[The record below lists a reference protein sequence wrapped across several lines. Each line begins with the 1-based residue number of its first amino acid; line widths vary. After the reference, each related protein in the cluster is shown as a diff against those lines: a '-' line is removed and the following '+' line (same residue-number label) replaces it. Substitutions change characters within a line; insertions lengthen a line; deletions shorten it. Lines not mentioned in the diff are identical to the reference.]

1 MGAFELRSSN
11 RRAQPLATDRIIAVV
26 MDASSEEVVKNLML
40 DQGISNGYVTR
51 GQIDD
56 AIELMRGLGHSPR
69 HLLVDVSS
77 SSMPVS
83 DLMRLAEVVDP
94 SVSVVVVGDRNDVG
108 LFRSLLRMGV
118 QDYLVKPLT
127 LELLQRSFGGA
138 GQGKSARQSRT
149 GKVIGF
155 AGTRGGVGVTTVAA
169 GLARHLAM
177 VAHRR
182 IAYVDMNLHGGAANT
197 LLGLKSNNGLLD
209 VLRDADRLD
218 PQFVERSLVA
228 HDDRLFVLSAELP
241 YGETFE
247 PQERALADLLERL
260 KPHFHYI
267 LLDLPGHG
275 HALTHTALAEVQLL
289 YLLAD
294 PSIHSARE
302 VLRFTRYLDGVDRAP
317 SMSVLLNVPNASQRG
332 HLNTSDFAVA
342 IGRNVLLELPFDG
355 AVLATAENLGEPIA
369 PGKSRFG
376 DAIQVLADGLSGRPS
391 APAPRW
397 YKSLL
402 QKRRR

>member
-1 MGAFELRSSN
+1 MNTLLKIATQPRRNLGASFVAFVR
-11 RRAQPLATDRIIAVV
+11 DRQSEDVV
-26 MDASSEEVVKNLML
+26 QRFADEQNFNQTFIKV
-40 DQGISNGYVTR
+40 GP
-51 GQIDD
+51 IDD
-56 AIELMRGLGHSPR
+56 AIDHLTKMPRSPAA
-69 HLLVDVSS
+69 LLVDVSATP
-77 SSMPVS
+77 MPLS
-83 DLMRLAEVVDP
+83 ELARLAAVCEP
-94 SVSVVVVGDRNDVG
+94 SVSVIVIGETNDVG
-108 LFRSLLRMGV
+108 LYRNLLEVGV

-127 LELLQRSFGGA
+127 LELLRRSLGGN
-138 GQGKSARQSRT
+138 GQGQSARQSRT

-182 IAYVDMNLHGGAANT
+182 IAYIDMNLHGGAANT

-241 YGETFE
+241 YGETFK

-267 LLDLPGHG
+267 LLDLPGQG

-294 PSIHSARE
+294 ASIHSARE
-302 VLRFTRYLDGVDRAP
+302 VLRFTRYLDGIDRAP
-317 SMSVLLNVPNASQRG
+317 SMSVLLNTPNASQRG
-332 HLNTSDFAVA
+332 HLKTADFAAA
-342 IGRNVLLELPFDG
+342 IGCNVLLELPFDG
-355 AVLATAENLGEPIA
+355 AALAAAENLGEPIA

-376 DAIQVLADGLSGRPS
+376 DAIEALADGLSGRSS
-391 APAPRW
+391 ASAPRW
-397 YKSLL
+397 YEKLL
-402 QKRRR
+402 PARRR

>member
-1 MGAFELRSSN
+1 MNTLLK
-11 RRAQPLATDRIIAVV
+11 LATQPRRNLGASFVAFVRDRHSEDVV
-26 MDASSEEVVKNLML
+26 QRFADEQNFTQALVKV
-40 DQGISNGYVTR
+40 GP
-51 GQIDD
+51 IDD
-56 AIELMRGLGHSPR
+56 AIDHLTKMPRSPAA
-69 HLLVDVSS
+69 LLVDVSATP
-77 SSMPVS
+77 MPLS
-83 DLMRLAEVVDP
+83 ELARLAAVCEP
-94 SVSVVVVGDRNDVG
+94 SVSVIVIGETNDVG
-108 LFRSLLRMGV
+108 LYRNLLEVGV

-127 LELLQRSFGGA
+127 LELLRRSLGGN
-138 GQGKSARQSRT
+138 GQGPSARQSRT

-182 IAYVDMNLHGGAANT
+182 IAYIDMNLHGGAANT

-241 YGETFE
+241 YGETFK

-267 LLDLPGHG
+267 LLDLPAQGHS
-275 HALTHTALAEVQLL
+275 LTHAALAEVQLL

-294 PSIHSARE
+294 ASIHSARE
-302 VLRFTRYLDGVDRAP
+302 VLRFTRYLDGIDRAP
-317 SMSVLLNVPNASQRG
+317 SMSVLLNTPNASQRG
-332 HLNTSDFAVA
+332 HLKTADFAAA
-342 IGRNVLLELPFDG
+342 IGCNVLLELPFDG
-355 AVLATAENLGEPIA
+355 AALAAAENLGEPLA

-376 DAIQVLADGLSGRPS
+376 DAIEALADGLSGRSS
-391 APAPRW
+391 ASAPRW
-397 YKSLL
+397 YEKLL
-402 QKRRR
+402 PARRR

>member
-1 MGAFELRSSN
+1 MNTLLKLA
-11 RRAQPLATDRIIAVV
+11 AQPRRNPGASFVAFVRDRHSEDVV
-26 MDASSEEVVKNLML
+26 QRFAQEQNFTQALVKV
-40 DQGISNGYVTR
+40 GR
-51 GQIDD
+51 IDD
-56 AIELMRGLGHSPR
+56 AIDHLTKMARSPAV
-69 HLLVDVSS
+69 LLIDVSATP
-77 SSMPVS
+77 MPLS
-83 DLMRLAEVVDP
+83 ELARLAAVCEP
-94 SVSVVVVGDRNDVG
+94 SVSVIVIGETNDVG
-108 LFRSLLRMGV
+108 LYRNLLELGV

-127 LELLQRSFGGA
+127 LELLQRSFGGNT
-138 GQGKSARQSRT
+138 QGKSARQSRT

>member
-1 MGAFELRSSN
+1 MNTLLKLA
-11 RRAQPLATDRIIAVV
+11 AQPRRNPGASFVAFVRDRHSEDVV
-26 MDASSEEVVKNLML
+26 QRFAQEQNFTQALVKV
-40 DQGISNGYVTR
+40 GR
-51 GQIDD
+51 IDD
-56 AIELMRGLGHSPR
+56 AIDHLTKMARSPAV
-69 HLLVDVSS
+69 LLIDVSATP
-77 SSMPVS
+77 MPLS
-83 DLMRLAEVVDP
+83 ELARLAAVCEP
-94 SVSVVVVGDRNDVG
+94 SVSVIVIGETNDVG
-108 LFRSLLRMGV
+108 LYRNLLELGV

-127 LELLQRSFGGA
+127 LELLQRSFGGT

>member
-1 MGAFELRSSN
+1 MNTLLKFATQPRRNLGASFVAFVR
-11 RRAQPLATDRIIAVV
+11 DRHSEDVV
-26 MDASSEEVVKNLML
+26 QRFADEQNFTQALVKV
-40 DQGISNGYVTR
+40 GP
-51 GQIDD
+51 IDD
-56 AIELMRGLGHSPR
+56 AIEHLTKMPRSPAA
-69 HLLVDVSS
+69 LLIDVSATP
-77 SSMPVS
+77 MPLS
-83 DLMRLAEVVDP
+83 ELARLAAVCEP
-94 SVSVVVVGDRNDVG
+94 SVSVIVIGETNDVG
-108 LFRSLLRMGV
+108 LYRNLLELGV

-127 LELLQRSFGGA
+127 LELLRRSLGGN
-138 GQGKSARQSRT
+138 GQAQSARQPRT

-182 IAYVDMNLHGGAANT
+182 IAYIDMNLHGGAANT

-241 YGETFE
+241 YGETFK

-267 LLDLPGHG
+267 LLDLPGQG
-275 HALTHTALAEVQLL
+275 HPLTHTALAEVQLL

-294 PSIHSARE
+294 ASIHSARE
-302 VLRFTRYLDGVDRAP
+302 VLRFARYLDCIDRAP
-317 SMSVLLNVPNASQRG
+317 SMSVLLNTPNASQRG
-332 HLNTSDFAVA
+332 HLKTSDFAAA
-342 IGRNVLLELPFDG
+342 IGGNVLLELPFDG
-355 AVLATAENLGEPIA
+355 AVLAAAENLGEPIV

-376 DAIQVLADGLSGRPS
+376 DAIEALADGLSGRPL
-391 APAPRW
+391 APEPRW
-397 YKSLL
+397 YKKLL
-402 QKRRR
+402 PARRR

>member
-1 MGAFELRSSN
+1 MNTLLK
-11 RRAQPLATDRIIAVV
+11 LATQPRRNLGATFVAFVRDRHSEDVV
-26 MDASSEEVVKNLML
+26 QRFADEQNFTHALVKV
-40 DQGISNGYVTR
+40 GP
-51 GQIDD
+51 IDD
-56 AIELMRGLGHSPR
+56 AIEHLTKMPRSPAA
-69 HLLVDVSS
+69 LLIDVSATP
-77 SSMPVS
+77 MPLS
-83 DLMRLAEVVDP
+83 ELARLAAVCEP
-94 SVSVVVVGDRNDVG
+94 SVSVIVIGETNDVG
-108 LFRSLLRMGV
+108 LYRNLLELGV

-127 LELLQRSFGGA
+127 LELLRRSLGGN
-138 GQGKSARQSRT
+138 GQGQSARQSRT

-169 GLARHLAM
+169 GLARHLAT

-182 IAYVDMNLHGGAANT
+182 IAYIDMNLHGGAANT

-241 YGETFE
+241 YGETFK

-267 LLDLPGHG
+267 LLDLPGQG

-294 PSIHSARE
+294 ASIHSARE
-302 VLRFTRYLDGVDRAP
+302 VLRFVRYLDGVDRAP
-317 SMSVLLNVPNASQRG
+317 SMSVLLNTPNASQRG
-332 HLNTSDFAVA
+332 HLKTADFAAA
-342 IGRNVLLELPFDG
+342 IGCNVLLELPFDG
-355 AVLATAENLGEPIA
+355 AMLAAAENLGEPIA

-376 DAIQVLADGLSGRPS
+376 DAIEALADGLSGRPS

-397 YKSLL
+397 YKKLL
-402 QKRRR
+402 PARRR

>member
-1 MGAFELRSSN
+1 MNTLLK
-11 RRAQPLATDRIIAVV
+11 LATQPRRNLGASFVAFVRDRHSEDVV
-26 MDASSEEVVKNLML
+26 QRFADEQNFTQALVKV
-40 DQGISNGYVTR
+40 GP
-51 GQIDD
+51 IDD
-56 AIELMRGLGHSPR
+56 AIDHLTKMPRSPAA
-69 HLLVDVSS
+69 LLVDVSATP
-77 SSMPVS
+77 MPLS
-83 DLMRLAEVVDP
+83 ELARLAAVCEP
-94 SVSVVVVGDRNDVG
+94 SVSVIVIGETNDVG
-108 LFRSLLRMGV
+108 LYRNLLEVGV

-127 LELLQRSFGGA
+127 LELLRRSLGGN
-138 GQGKSARQSRT
+138 GQGPSARQSRT

-182 IAYVDMNLHGGAANT
+182 IAYIDMNLHGGAANT

-241 YGETFE
+241 YGETFK

-267 LLDLPGHG
+267 LLDLPAQGHS
-275 HALTHTALAEVQLL
+275 LTHAALAEVQLL

-294 PSIHSARE
+294 ASIHSARE
-302 VLRFTRYLDGVDRAP
+302 VLRFTRYLDGIDRAP
-317 SMSVLLNVPNASQRG
+317 SMSVLLNTPNASQRG
-332 HLNTSDFAVA
+332 HLKTADFAAA
-342 IGRNVLLELPFDG
+342 IGCNVLLELPFDG
-355 AVLATAENLGEPIA
+355 AALAAAENLGEPLA
-369 PGKSRFG
+369 PSKSRFG
-376 DAIQVLADGLSGRPS
+376 DAIEALADGLSGRSS
-391 APAPRW
+391 ASAPRW
-397 YKSLL
+397 YEKLL
-402 QKRRR
+402 PARRR

>member
-1 MGAFELRSSN
+1 MNTLLK
-11 RRAQPLATDRIIAVV
+11 LATQPRRNLGASFVAFVRDRHSEDVV
-26 MDASSEEVVKNLML
+26 QRFADEQNFTQALVKV
-40 DQGISNGYVTR
+40 GP
-51 GQIDD
+51 IDD
-56 AIELMRGLGHSPR
+56 AIDHLTKMPRSPAA
-69 HLLVDVSS
+69 LLVDVSATP
-77 SSMPVS
+77 MPLS
-83 DLMRLAEVVDP
+83 ELARLAAVCEP
-94 SVSVVVVGDRNDVG
+94 SVSVIVIGETNDVG
-108 LFRSLLRMGV
+108 LYRNLLEVGV

-127 LELLQRSFGGA
+127 LELLRRSLGGN
-138 GQGKSARQSRT
+138 GQGPSARQSRT

-182 IAYVDMNLHGGAANT
+182 IAYIDMNLHGGAANT

-241 YGETFE
+241 YGETFK

-267 LLDLPGHG
+267 LLDLPGQG
-275 HALTHTALAEVQLL
+275 HALTHAALAEVQLL

-294 PSIHSARE
+294 ASIHSARE
-302 VLRFTRYLDGVDRAP
+302 VLRFTRYLDGIDRAP
-317 SMSVLLNVPNASQRG
+317 SMSVLLNTPNASQRG
-332 HLNTSDFAVA
+332 HLKTADFAAA
-342 IGRNVLLELPFDG
+342 IGCNVLLELPFDG
-355 AVLATAENLGEPIA
+355 AVLAAAENLGEPIA

-376 DAIQVLADGLSGRPS
+376 DAIEALADGLSGRSS

-397 YKSLL
+397 YEKLL
-402 QKRRR
+402 PARRR